1 MLELNL
7 PFQNKIQDFSEAQNT
22 IKQWKANGES
32 IVFTNGVFDLLHPGH
47 IDYLYHTSVLADKM
61 VLGLNSDQSVRG
73 LNKGAARPIKTQ
85 EMRSVILAAMEFID
99 LIVIFD
105 ESTPLSIIKLI
116 EPTIL
121 AKGGD
126 YDATCRDENSKK
138 YIVGSKEVASW
149 GGKTV
154 TLDFVPGYSTTLLEQ
169 KIIQANQ
176 Q

>member
-7 PFQNKIQDFSEAQNT
+7 PFQNKIQNSSEAQKT
-22 IKQWKANGES
+22 IEGWKSKNES

-47 IDYLYHTSVLADKM
+47 IDYLYNTSALADKM
-61 VLGLNSDQSVRG
+61 VLGLNSDNSVRT
-73 LNKGAARPIKTQ
+73 LNKGAARPIKTE
-85 EMRSVILAAMEFID
+85 EMRSIILAAMEFID

-105 ESTPLSIIKLI
+105 DSTPLSLIKEI
-116 EPTIL
+116 KPTVL

-126 YDATCRDENSKK
+126 YDATCTDENSKK

-154 TLDFVPGYSTTLLEQ
+154 TLDFVPGYSTTNLEQ
-169 KIIQANQ
+169 KIILANQ
-176 Q
+176 S